1 MPKNPQAGEAWPKL
15 KKPEQIGFLLKSL
28 QHTLRQ
34 TLDQALRKQG
44 VELSFA
50 HLSALFGL
58 HADPGITGAQLARR
72 AMVSAQTMSS
82 ALRGLETDG
91 YIQRRP
97 HPHSRRADSWWL
109 TSAGRD
115 ELVRARRVG
124 SAVFATML
132 GDLSTAECAA
142 FEDCL
147 HRCITA
153 LGGDTPAAVT
163 APRHRAG
170 KPRWSRATAAGRAS

>member
-1 MPKNPQAGEAWPKL
+1 MPKNPQAPAAWPKL
-15 KKPEQIGFLLKSL
+15 EKPEQIGFLLKSL

-58 HADPGITGAQLARR
+58 HADPGISGAQLARR

-97 HPHSRRADSWWL
+97 HPDSRRADSWWL
-109 TSAGRD
+109 TSAGRA
-115 ELVRARRVG
+115 ELERARRVG
-124 SAVFATML
+124 SAVFTTML
-132 GDLSTAECAA
+132 GDLSPAECAA

-153 LGGDTPAAVT
+153 LGGDTAPGVA
-163 APRHRAG
+163 APRNRAA
-170 KPRWSRATAAGRAS
+170 KARWSRAAAVSRAP